1 MTNSFY
7 ERLKAVCKQNKTTIT
22 QVARELGWSTS
33 VGTNWKNGVVPRSD
47 KVQAIAEYLGVPVDV
62 LIGKTDENQI
72 YESVFI
78 ENSPEANENYP
89 KTLAKYLNEQKRF
102 IPVFGRVAAGV
113 PLEAIG
119 DIVDQE
125 QLSPDMDSSYE
136 YAGLVIHGNSMSPH
150 FIEGDTVI
158 VRLQDDVESGDT
170 AIVFVNGTDAT
181 CKIVKKVDDGI
192 ELHSINPDY
201 GVMFFT
207 HEQIKSL
214 PVKIW
219 GKVVELRRKI

>member
-1 MTNSFY
+1 MKTEFY
-7 ERLKAVCKQNKTTIT
+7 RRLKNLCEENNTSIT
-22 QVARELGWSTS
+22 KVTSELGWSTS
-33 VGTNWKNGVVPRSD
+33 LGTNWKNGMIPRGEKIEKLAD
-47 KVQAIAEYLGVPVDV
+47 YFGVSVDF
-62 LIGKTDENQI
+62 LIGKTDEGQFYN
-72 YESVFI
+72 SVFI
-78 ENSPEANENYP
+78 YNNPEANAEYQ
-89 KTLAKYLNEQKRF
+89 KTLTKNLDEQKRL

-136 YAGLVIHGNSMSPH
+136 YAGLVIHGNSMSPR

-192 ELHSINPDY
+192 ELHSINTDY
-201 GVMFFT
+201 GIMPFT
-207 HEQIKSL
+207 QEEIKSL

>member
-1 MTNSFY
+1 MTVFFR
-7 ERLKAVCKQNKTTIT
+7 RLLELCDRCGTNPSN
-22 QVARELGWSTS
+22 VARNIGISTS
-33 VGTNWKNGVVPRSD
+33 APTRWRNEDAIPQKRTLI
-47 KVQAIAEYLGVPVDV
+47 KIAELFNVTVEYLLGQEE
-62 LIGKTDENQI
+62 LTQ
-72 YESVFI
+72 ESKQGRWVKI
-78 ENSPEANENYP
+78 
-89 KTLAKYLNEQKRF
+89 
-102 IPVFGRVAAGV
+102 FGRVAAGV

-136 YAGLVIHGNSMSPH
+136 YAGLVIHGNSMSPR

-192 ELHSINPDY
+192 ELHSINTDY
-201 GVMFFT
+201 GIMPFT
-207 HEQIKSL
+207 QEEIKSL